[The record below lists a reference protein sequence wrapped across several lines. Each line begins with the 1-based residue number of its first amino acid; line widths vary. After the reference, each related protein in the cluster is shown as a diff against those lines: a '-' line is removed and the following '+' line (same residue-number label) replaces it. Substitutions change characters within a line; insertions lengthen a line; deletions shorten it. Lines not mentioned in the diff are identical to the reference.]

1 MDRNATLQAEYFET
15 RQKLFD
21 KYFGFLNAAQRSA
34 VYCTEGPLLVLAG
47 AGSGKTTVIV
57 NRIANLVLFGR
68 AAGDKTLPEN
78 AAELLP
84 SMRDAL
90 AHGDS
95 AQVREVLRRCAVCPV
110 YPFKILCITFTNKA
124 ANEFRERLYATLGE
138 GARDIWAGTFHSV
151 CVRLLRR
158 YIDKIGYKNDF
169 TIYDA
174 DDSKRLI
181 TRILKDMN
189 VAESVLS
196 PRHALNLIS
205 RAKENDLTPE
215 DEAADPT
222 RDLHRT
228 RYCEVY
234 ARYQKQLRAA
244 NALDFDDIIMLTG
257 RLFDE
262 QPEVLEHC
270 RAMFDYILV
279 DEYQDTNRSQSRLVG
294 QLAGKKRNVCVV
306 GDDDQSIYSFRGAV
320 IDNILDFDTEYP
332 GAKVIRLEQNYRSVG
347 NILKAANGIIG
358 NNTGRRGKNL
368 WTEAPDGDKV
378 HIRHFLTQAE
388 EAAFI
393 CDEVASAVA
402 SGANYSDFAVL
413 YRVNALSNTLE
424 TALAR
429 RRIPYKIYGGLR
441 FYERREIKDVL
452 AYLSVIANPA
462 DSVRL
467 RRIINVPR
475 RSIGD
480 TTIERIAALAA
491 EKGVSLFEITE
502 SASGQEGLQRVA
514 PKLEKFAALINELRD
529 YSATHTVSQTVRQ
542 TIESTGYLEMLAE
555 EDDDSEDR
563 EQNVMEL
570 ISSAQAFEET
580 AEDPSLAAFLN
591 EISLVSDLDSY
602 DSAEDALVLMT
613 VHSAKGLEFGTVFV
627 PGFEE
632 GLFPS
637 AQSKMAGDDELEE
650 ERRLAYVCV
659 TRAKKRI
666 YLLYTAARLLYGR
679 TEARQISR
687 FAGEIPHE
695 CCDRGGAKS
704 GAQPYT
710 ASGAHVI
717 RHSES
722 RQAFLDN
729 VRRNETKSDTA
740 ALIPGG
746 SRVSHPIFGQ
756 GSVLSAKPIAGDV
769 LYEIEFD
776 SGNIKRLM
784 GNYAKL
790 KKLD

>member
-1 MDRNATLQAEYFET
+1 MNHATEYLET

-68 AAGDKTLPEN
+68 ATSDKRVPDC
-78 AAELLP
+78 AVELLP
-84 SMRDAL
+84 AMREAL

-95 AQVREVLRRCAVCPV
+95 NQVREVLRRCAVEPV
-110 YPFKILCITFTNKA
+110 FPYKILCITFTNKA

-158 YIDKIGYKNDF
+158 YIDRIGYKNDF
-169 TIYDA
+169 TIYDT

-181 TRILKDMN
+181 SRILKDMN
-189 VAESVLS
+189 IAESILS
-196 PRHALNLIS
+196 PRHALALIS
-205 RAKENDLTPE
+205 HAKENDRTPE
-215 DEAADPT
+215 DESRDT
-222 RDLHRT
+222 LRDLHRS

-262 QPEVLEHC
+262 QPEVLERC
-270 RAMFDYILV
+270 RSMFEYILV

-294 QLAGKKRNVCVV
+294 LLAGSKRNVCVV

-320 IDNILDFDTEYP
+320 IDNILDFDKEYP

-347 NILKAANGIIG
+347 NILKAANGIIA
-358 NNTGRRGKNL
+358 NNADRRGKNL
-368 WTEAPDGDKV
+368 WTEAPDGERV
-378 HIRHFLTQAE
+378 HIKRFLSQAE

-402 SGANYSDFAVL
+402 SGAKYSDFAVL
-413 YRVNALSNTLE
+413 YRVNALSNSLE

-441 FYERREIKDVL
+441 FYERREIKDML

-480 TTIERIAALAA
+480 TTIEKIVSLAE
-491 EKGVSLFEITE
+491 EKGATLFEIIE
-502 SASGQEGLQRVA
+502 NASGYEGLQRVA
-514 PKLEKFAALINELRD
+514 PKLERFAGLINGLRD
-529 YSATHTVSQTVRQ
+529 YSSAHTLSETVRR
-542 TIESTGYLEMLAE
+542 TIEASGYIEMLAE
-555 EDDDSEDR
+555 EDDNSEDR

-570 ISSAQAFEET
+570 ISSAQTYEET
-580 AEDPSLAAFLN
+580 AEDRSLPAFLN
-591 EISLVSDLDSY
+591 ELSLVSDIDSY
-602 DSAEDALVLMT
+602 DSADDAIVLMT
-613 VHSAKGLEFGTVFV
+613 VHAAKGLEFGTVFV

-637 AQSKMAGDDELEE
+637 AQSFAEGDKGLEE

-659 TRAKKRI
+659 TRAKKRL
-666 YLLYTAARLLYGR
+666 YLLHTGTRLLYGR
-679 TEARQISR
+679 TETRQVSR
-687 FAGEIPHE
+687 FAGEMPPE
-695 CCDRGGAKS
+695 CCDHSARDGA
-704 GAQPYT
+704 AART
-710 ASGAHVI
+710 AAPSAHVS

-729 VRRNETKSDTA
+729 IRRAETKPDSA
-740 ALIPGG
+740 ALIPAGR
-746 SRVSHPIFGQ
+746 RVSHPIFGQ
-756 GSVLSAKPIAGDV
+756 GTVLSASPMGGDV

-776 SGNIKRLM
+776 NGNKKRLM
-784 GNYAKL
+784 GNFAKL